1 MNWDRTSHLRWVLYQ
16 EMVKKQQEGFISFI
30 SGSWIH
36 DLSAKNI
43 IHHTLSDE
51 NFNLRIKIQHC
62 NYSWKKKIYFEN
74 KKKVGLPKDTCLWQ
88 TSGSNSSIFL
98 SISDLQMLWACG
110 CQTSLRN
117 FHSSSI
123 LNLYTVSVITFGCSP
138 FGLCLTKNISQSLSV
153 LHELDIFE
161 KLRELVL
168 DTVWVSVLW

>member
-62 NYSWKKKIYFEN
+62 NYSWKKKSILKI
-74 KKKVGLPKDTCLWQ
+74 KKKWGFPKTPV
-88 TSGSNSSIFL
+88 
-98 SISDLQMLWACG
+98 CG
-110 CQTSLRN
+110 K
-117 FHSSSI
+117 H
-123 LNLYTVSVITFGCSP
+123 
-138 FGLCLTKNISQSLSV
+138 
-153 LHELDIFE
+153 LDPIQVYF
-161 KLRELVL
+161 
-168 DTVWVSVLW
+168 WVSLTCKCSGPVDARRLYVTFTAHRSWICIQFQ